1 MENGD
6 CAEGG
11 IGSHALLDAIY
22 DAVTVVGGD
31 GTVLFAN
38 ARAEELFCDGAAA
51 LPGSQ
56 VYPLFALAPEEI
68 KRRAAEVAAEGGFR
82 AVETRCIRRNGSSF
96 QGELAIG
103 RVGAAPGA
111 EPSEPRL
118 CFLVRDISIRHKAQ
132 QDLQHA
138 LERMEALGRARME
151 FVSNASHE
159 LRTPLTSM
167 IYAVRNMQRG
177 LAGAMGERAMQ
188 YLARLESDCNRLLG
202 TVNDMLDL
210 RQIENRTLTL
220 AKRRVAPLLAAR
232 DAADSLRI
240 QSDAKGIKVGF
251 GDVARIDFA
260 LADPAKLERVFINI
274 IGNAIKFTPA
284 GGSISI
290 SAIPVPDL
298 PGMVAVEVSDTGLG
312 IPPEDLPKVT
322 ARFFQ
327 VGDQPIGTGLGL
339 AITKEL
345 VELHGGKLIVESPV
359 PGTECGTRVTV
370 SLPAIGGP
378 RILVVAASG
387 SWCATAAEKALAA
400 RSIPAVRFT
409 GGHDAIRDCIEQM
422 PDIVAVCGD
431 TDDLSAAE
439 FVMGVR
445 NDRRL
450 RHLPLVFFQG
460 DGDADGATAR
470 MMDAFRIPVVPP
482 SAGEREAVTATLR
495 AMRR

>member
-1 MENGD
+1 MESGD
-6 CAEGG
+6 RAENADGCR
-11 IGSHALLDAIY
+11 ALLDAIY
-22 DAVTVVGGD
+22 DAVFVVDGD
-31 GTVLFAN
+31 GRIISAN
-38 ARAEELFCDGAAA
+38 ARAEELFGSGSSA
-51 LPGSQ
+51 LVGTV
-56 VYPLFALAPEEI
+56 VYPLFALPPGEAR
-68 KRRAAEVAAEGGFR
+68 RRAGAVADDGGF
-82 AVETRCIRRNGSSF
+82 ATVETRCLRRDGSSF

-103 RVGAAPGA
+103 RIGDGL
-111 EPSEPRL
+111 L

-132 QDLQHA
+132 QDLEHA

-167 IYAVRNMQRG
+167 IYAVKNMQRG
-177 LAGAMGERAMQ
+177 LAGPIGERAMQ

-202 TVNDMLDL
+202 TVNDILDL
-210 RQIENRTLTL
+210 RQIENKTLTL

-240 QSDAKGIKVGF
+240 QSDAKNLAIEF
-251 GDVARIDFA
+251 GDVVRVDFA
-260 LADPAKLERVFINI
+260 LADPGKLERVFINI
-274 IGNAIKFTPA
+274 IGNAIKFTPS

-290 SAIPVPDL
+290 SAVPVPTL

-312 IPPEDLPKVT
+312 IPKEDIPKVT
-322 ARFFQ
+322 ARYFQ

-359 PGTECGTRVTV
+359 PGTDKGTRVTV
-370 SLPAIGGP
+370 ALPAVGGP
-378 RILVVAASG
+378 RLLLVAATG
-387 SWCATAAEKALAA
+387 STCAEEVDAAMSA
-400 RSIPAVRFT
+400 RSIAAIRFT
-409 GGHDAIRDCIEQM
+409 SGHAAIRDCIEQM

-439 FVMGVR
+439 FVMRIR

-450 RHLPLVFFQG
+450 RHLPLVFFQP
-460 DGDADGATAR
+460 DGDAGGAAAR
-470 MMDAFRIPVVPP
+470 LMDAFGIPIVTRSTP
-482 SAGEREAVTATLR
+482 EREAVAATLR

>member
-11 IGSHALLDAIY
+11 IGCRALLDAIY
-22 DAVTVVGGD
+22 DAVLVVGGD
-31 GTVLFAN
+31 GTILSAN
-38 ARAEELFCDGAAA
+38 ARAGELFDAGGAT
-51 LPGSQ
+51 LPGLP
-56 VYPLFALAPEEI
+56 VYPLFALAPEET
-68 KRRAAEVAAEGGFR
+68 KRRAAHVAAEGGFR
-82 AVETRCIRRNGSSF
+82 TVETRCIRRDGSSF

-103 RVGAAPGA
+103 RVDAARA
-111 EPSEPRL
+111 KPRL

-132 QDLQHA
+132 HDLQHA

-167 IYAVRNMQRG
+167 IYAVRNMERG
-177 LAGAMGERAMQ
+177 LAGPIGERAMQ

-240 QSDAKGIKVGF
+240 QSDAKNLQVGL

-260 LADPAKLERVFINI
+260 MADPAKLERIFINI
-274 IGNAIKFTPA
+274 IGNAIKFTPS
-284 GGSISI
+284 GGKISI
-290 SAIPVPDL
+290 SATPVPNL

-312 IPPEDLPKVT
+312 IPPEDIPKVT

-359 PGTECGTRVTV
+359 PGTNAGTRVTV
-370 SLPAIGGP
+370 ALPAIGGP

-387 SWCATAAEKALAA
+387 SECAAAAEAALAA
-400 RSIPAVRFT
+400 RSIPAVRFA
-409 GGHDAIRDCIEQM
+409 GGHAAIRDCIERT

-431 TDDLSAAE
+431 TDDLTAAE
-439 FVMGVR
+439 FVMRIR

-450 RHLPLVFFQG
+450 RHLPLVYFQS
-460 DGDADGATAR
+460 GATGGANAR
-470 MMDAFRIPVVPP
+470 MMDAFGIPVVPP
-482 SAGEREAVTATLR
+482 SADEREAVAATLR